1 LSDEDHVEAAIALF
15 EAQSRSEVL
24 LVAPFTLYYELP
36 AALLKAVRTRRIT
49 NDDARIALDLFFR
62 LPLRIAGGNR
72 KTAADISHAAY
83 DLASSLGC
91 SYYDATFLGLA
102 RTLGTHVVTAED
114 KAYRTFSGRTPLL
127 LWIGDAL

>member
-1 LSDEDHVEAAIALF
+1 M
-15 EAQSRSEVL
+15 
-24 LVAPFTLYYELP
+24 
-36 AALLKAVRTRRIT
+36 RTRRIT
-49 NDDARIALDLFFR
+49 DADARVALDLFFR

-72 KTAADISHAAY
+72 KTAAEISHAAY

-102 RTLGTHVVTAED
+102 RILRTRVVTAED

-127 LWIGDAL
+127 LWIGEAL